1 MTKDQHETNPTGLAG
16 EQAPS
21 GSGGKLLELDERRRT
36 SLGKIGRQQDRRYL
50 VTELPDGTV
59 ILRPAVVLS
68 EAELRLL
75 SDPDRLAR
83 VDAALADPE
92 SAVPWTPRTPGRPAR
107 AS

>member
-1 MTKDQHETNPTGLAG
+1 MANEEHKAARSRSASE
-16 EQAPS
+16 
-21 GSGGKLLELDERRRT
+21 GKLLELDERRRT
-36 SLGKIGRQQDRRYL
+36 SLGKVGRPEDRRYL

-75 SDPDRLAR
+75 SDPERLAR
-83 VDAALADPE
+83 VDAALADPAA
-92 SAVPWTPRTPGRPAR
+92 AVPWKPRTPRRTAR